1 MKSFPTLLKGIMIIF
16 SGIILLLVLGVI
28 MFLQH
33 PKFGKAPSG
42 ERLARIQQS
51 PQFKNGKFEN
61 FSHTPPLT
69 EGFTMTG
76 IIYNQFFKSHP
87 NTEPKDIIPSIK
99 TDLHNLDLQE
109 NILVWFGHSS
119 YFMQM
124 EGKRFLVDPVL
135 SGNASP
141 VPGSIKAF
149 KGTDQYNVTD
159 FPEIDYLLI
168 SHDHYDHLDY
178 PSIVALR
185 NKVKT
190 VVCGLGV
197 GSHFEYWG
205 YSPNVIMENDWDETL
220 DFDGLKIHTAKAR
233 HFSGRALSRNNTLW
247 LSYVLETPKRKIY
260 VGGDSGYDSH
270 LAEIGKIHGPF
281 DLVILD
287 NGQYN
292 VAWKEIH
299 FKPEEVVKAAIELQ
313 ARRLMPVHSAKF
325 SLAMHPW
332 DEPLKEVYKFS
343 NQHNIPLLTP
353 IIGEKVRLDDD
364 TQIFKPWWN
373 EVN

>member
-1 MKSFPTLLKGIMIIF
+1 MKRFPTLLKRIMIIF

-33 PKFGKAPSG
+33 PTFGKAPSG

-61 FSHTPPLT
+61 FSHTPTLT

-178 PSIVALR
+178 TSIVALR

-205 YSPNVIMENDWDETL
+205 YSPNVIIENDWDETL

-313 ARRLMPVHSAKF
+313 AKRLMPVHSAKF